1 MNNFL
6 IIIKGKKSISAD
18 PEPTEGRF
26 SGIWLLNVSSVGRL
40 MSLYI
45 VSLVVTRG
53 ATQCPSMS
61 LDIKVSLGL
70 SSLWLGSKAGVL
82 LVMGNAGP
90 YWTRRAGGSNPLSSH
105 PLVDQTGADNPT
117 THAYPIPVT
126 ASCCTG
132 GREFYKKDSRLLRS
146 LLNKVILI
154 ATLNPQYKL
163 DTFSPG

>member
-1 MNNFL
+1 MVRRVYR
-6 IIIKGKKSISAD
+6 
-18 PEPTEGRF
+18 PEPTFGRF
-26 SGIWLLNVSSVGRL
+26 SGIGLLKVSSVGRL
-40 MSLYI
+40 MSLSLHSSFGSHQRCHPMSI
-45 VSLVVTRG
+45 HEFGHQGESWFVESLTGLQSGCMVSHGQR
-53 ATQCPSMS
+53 
-61 LDIKVSLGL
+61 
-70 SSLWLGSKAGVL
+70 
-82 LVMGNAGP
+82 NAGP

-132 GREFYKKDSRLLRS
+132 GREFSKKDSRLLRS

-154 ATLNPQYKL
+154 ATLNQL